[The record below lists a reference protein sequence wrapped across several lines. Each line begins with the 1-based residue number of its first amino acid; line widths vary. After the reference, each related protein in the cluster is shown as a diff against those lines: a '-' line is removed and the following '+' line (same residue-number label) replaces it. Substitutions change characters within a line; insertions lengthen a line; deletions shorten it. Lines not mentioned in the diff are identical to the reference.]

1 MMRFI
6 LTCMALMASN
16 LVSAQVFECTDANGN
31 KEFAQVCPPGTAQ
44 QKQKSGAATPS
55 STVPASNAA
64 APKSLAEQ
72 EAEFRKRALEKKEAA
87 AKEAKDQQDAKT
99 AESNCADARAQLQA
113 LQNGGRM
120 SKPGPNGERSFL
132 EDADRPV
139 EIEKMQKAVD
149 SWCNKKK

>member
-6 LTCMALMASN
+6 LACIALLTGHLA
-16 LVSAQVFECTDANGN
+16 SAQVFECTDASGN

-44 QKQKSGAATPS
+44 QKQKSGATTPS
-55 STVPASNAA
+55 SAAPASNAV

-72 EAEFRKRALEKKEAA
+72 EAEFRKRALEKKEAE
-87 AKEAKDQQDAKT
+87 AKAAKDQEDANT
-99 AESNCADARAQLQA
+99 AESNCTDARAQLQA

-132 EDADRPV
+132 EDADRPA
-139 EIEKMQKAVD
+139 EIEKTQKAID
-149 SWCNKKK
+149 TWCNKK